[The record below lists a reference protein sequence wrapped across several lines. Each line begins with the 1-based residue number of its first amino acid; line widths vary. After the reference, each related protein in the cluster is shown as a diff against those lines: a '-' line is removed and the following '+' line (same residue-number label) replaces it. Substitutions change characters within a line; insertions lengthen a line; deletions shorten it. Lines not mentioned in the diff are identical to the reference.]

1 MNIAQTI
8 QSGPAKAN
16 ELFTKLTET
25 GDGAVKTREK
35 LFADLKD
42 ELELLARLEEEHLF
56 PVLRKHAETKDLVP
70 EARKDNKQ
78 VRALLVELD
87 HMPKESEDFLK
98 RVAELRR
105 VFQQHVR
112 DEKKELLPAVR
123 KALSDEEAQ
132 AVVEGIEAGREDVEA
147 AKRQEAEER
156 RAEARREREEEER
169 RQAEA
174 EAAERRVREAARAA
188 RVVANETASAGRH
201 AARAG
206 AEIAERGTETVQQIA
221 QSSLSMATDV
231 AERSAAQFAHA
242 FGFSGEQATETT
254 RQASRNIEAV
264 AEASTVL
271 AQGFQ
276 DISHEWA
283 SLAQNRL
290 KRNLNG
296 FSELLGCR
304 TLQDLIAVQSS
315 LMRDNLELLVNNS
328 RRLAEMSVQVATEAA
343 QKITAEAEES
353 KERVRR
359 AA

>member
-16 ELFTKLTET
+16 ELFAKLAET

-35 LFADLKD
+35 LFSDLKD

-56 PVLRKHAETKDLVP
+56 PALRKHPETKDLVP

-78 VRALLVELD
+78 VRTLLVELD
-87 HMPKESEDFLK
+87 HMPKEGQDFLK

-123 KALSDEEAQ
+123 KTLSDEEAQ
-132 AVVEGIEAGREDVEA
+132 AVVEGIEAGREEVET

-156 RAEARREREEEER
+156 RAEAQREREEEER

-174 EAAERRVREAARAA
+174 EAAERRARETARAA
-188 RVVANETASAGRH
+188 RVVADETTRTSQY
-201 AARAG
+201 AARAS
-206 AEIAERGTETVQQIA
+206 AEIAERSTETVQQVM
-221 QSSLSMATDV
+221 QSGLSMASQAT
-231 AERSAAQFAHA
+231 ERSLEQFAQT
-242 FGFSGEQATETT
+242 FGFSG
-254 RQASRNIEAV
+254 RQAEEAARQSSRNIEAV

-276 DISHEWA
+276 DLSREWA
-283 SLAQNRL
+283 SLAQDRFR
-290 KRNLNG
+290 RNLDG
-296 FSELLGCR
+296 FNELWGCR
-304 TLQDLIAVQSS
+304 TLQDLAAVQSR
-315 LMRDNLELLVNNS
+315 LLRENLELLVNNS
-328 RRLAEMSVQVATEAA
+328 RRLAELSVEVADQAA
-343 QKITAEAEES
+343 QRITAEARETAT
-353 KERVRR
+353 RARR
-359 AA
+359 AS